1 MPPEAAI
8 LMAPDPALDQPS
20 GVPADRLITALGL
33 LDPGSR
39 ALLDLSVR
47 WGVDD
52 QRVADLLRTEAREI
66 ARRRAAVME
75 QVAGHLEVDPLE
87 GLGRLR
93 AELAELPAEAWRVPA
108 PAIAR
113 KTVQPDVEPAP
124 AGAMVERMPARRPS
138 VSVVQVK
145 QAGSELVHAPAAK
158 RLPARATVTAPPPKR
173 RMVTLAL
180 GAVIGAVLGRRFRR

>member
-1 MPPEAAI
+1 
-8 LMAPDPALDQPS
+8 MAPDPALDQPLRL
-20 GVPADRLITALGL
+20 PADRLIAALAL

-108 PAIAR
+108 PAS
-113 KTVQPDVEPAP
+113 E
-124 AGAMVERMPARRPS
+124 AGAIVERTPARRPS
-138 VSVVQVK
+138 VSVVQVEE
-145 QAGSELVHAPAAK
+145 AGSDLVHAPAAR
-158 RLPARATVTAPPPKR
+158 RLPARATVTASPPGR